1 MTIPEEEREVISNRL
16 NRVAYHLE
24 DGFNPVGLLYPYTEE
39 QADVVRGLLDDLHYV
54 QHWLEAQADAPEPW
68 EPVEVGAKIDVQGSI
83 ERKVLYRMDENV
95 LAILAVDDN
104 TVRGAE
110 MLYLPDDV
118 RLYRRMEVTE

>member
-1 MTIPEEEREVISNRL
+1 MTTPKDIQDIIRGICAEFVGEASWTWDAPIPNEDIARL
-16 NRVAYHLE
+16 LA
-24 DGFNPVGLLYPYTEE
+24 
-39 QADVVRGLLDDLHYV
+39 
-54 QHWLEAQADAPEPW
+54 WLEAQADAPEPW